1 LAKADFSVRF
11 WGVRGSIPCPGPE
24 TVRYGGNTSCVEI
37 RCGEHL
43 IVFDGGTGMRPL
55 GKALDASGK
64 KADLDIF
71 FSHTHHDH
79 IGGLLF
85 FSPCYAAGNQLRIWA
100 GHLKP
105 ANKNIRDVLKTMMS
119 PPLFPVPVDIFAAK
133 IDFIDFSA
141 GETLKPYPDVTLKT
155 APLNH
160 PNGATGY
167 RIEYGGKSI
176 VYLTDVEHVPGE
188 SDPNVLSLMHG
199 ADIAIYDCTYD
210 GPEFDKHRGWGHS
223 TWQEG
228 VRLADEAKVKQ
239 FVIFHHDPDHDDA
252 FMDKIAAA
260 AEKQRPGTVVAK
272 EGMVLRP

>member
-1 LAKADFSVRF
+1 MRF
-11 WGVRGSIPCPGPE
+11 WGVRGSIACPGPD

-43 IVFDGGTGMRPL
+43 IIFDGGTGLRPL
-55 GKALDASGK
+55 GRTLDANGK

-79 IGGLLF
+79 IGGMLF
-85 FSPCYAAGNQLRIWA
+85 FSPCYAAGNQLRVWA

-105 ANKNIRDVLKTMMS
+105 AGKNIKDVLKTMMS
-119 PPLFPVPVDIFAAK
+119 PPLFPVPVDIFAAQ
-133 IDFIDFSA
+133 IEFIDFSA

-167 RIEYGGKSI
+167 RLEFAGKSV
-176 VYLTDVEHVPGE
+176 VYLTDVEHLPGE
-188 SDPNVLSLMHG
+188 SDPNVLSLMQR

-228 VRLADEAKVKQ
+228 LRLADEAKVKQ

-252 FMDKIAAA
+252 FMDRIAAA

-272 EGMVLRP
+272 EGMTLSL